1 MRVRIYQLI
10 CIIIFALPLA
20 ANGKTVALSSRSGDL
35 EINGTLLDFDGR
47 YYSIESEYGHVVLDS
62 KLFVCSGDGCLGNFT
77 ETGLLRISVLPSLN
91 TLLVPALI
99 DNFARLAA
107 GTIEENIEDSQILY
121 VIRRGSRELRI
132 ELQQASDAIAVQ
144 NLIEHRSDL
153 AFITLDLTKDEAGQQ
168 HRNSHQSIWPAPDSA
183 VIVLDA
189 YVPTV
194 SRNPG
199 QNSFNVEDI
208 ESVGHVALHTPS
220 DFNLFGRRSK

>member
-20 ANGKTVALSSRSGDL
+20 ANGKIVSLSSKSGDL

-62 KLFVCSGDGCLGNFT
+62 KLFLCSGDGYLGNFT
-77 ETGLLRISVLPSLN
+77 ETELLRISALPSLN

-107 GTIEENIEDSQILY
+107 GSIEENVEDNQTHY
-121 VIRRGSRELRI
+121 VIRRGSREIRI
-132 ELQQASDAIAVQ
+132 ELQQTSDAIAVQ

-153 AFITLDLTKDEAGQQ
+153 TLITRDLTEDEAD
-168 HRNSHQSIWPAPDSA
+168 R
-183 VIVLDA
+183 
-189 YVPTV
+189 
-194 SRNPG
+194 
-199 QNSFNVEDI
+199 
-208 ESVGHVALHTPS
+208 
-220 DFNLFGRRSK
+220 